1 MVKVCII
8 AGYGIN
14 ADMELSAAFEI
25 SGSYASRIHIKDIIE
40 KPGILHDYDILAFPG
55 GFSFGDHLG
64 SGKVFANLFRRNLK
78 SELDFFIGEGKLVIG
93 ICNGFQV
100 LVKMGILPNL
110 AGNWMQEVSLVRNL
124 SGKFEDRWVKV
135 CFNAKSRCVWTAG
148 LKNIDLP
155 VRHGEGRFVVKSRSV
170 LDALKKEDLVAAG
183 YIGRT
188 EKCQCPEESNPG
200 AEYEHVEYP
209 DNPNGS
215 VDNIA
220 GICDRTGR
228 VFGLMPHPE
237 AFLIPENHPQW
248 ARMSKKGRSV
258 MDTGLLIFK
267 NGINYME
274 EKKGITG

>member
-1 MVKVCII
+1 MIRVCII
-8 AGYGIN
+8 TGYGIN
-14 ADMELSAAFEI
+14 ADMELSAAFGM
-25 SGSYASRIHIKDIIE
+25 SGSYASRIHIRDIIE

-64 SGKVFANLFRRNLK
+64 SGKVFANLVKRNLK
-78 SELDFFIGEGKLVIG
+78 SVLDLFIGEGKLVIG

-135 CFNAKSRCVWTAG
+135 RFDRLSHCVWTKG
-148 LKNIDLP
+148 LKNMDLP
-155 VRHGEGRFVVKSRSV
+155 VRHGEGRFVVKSKNI
-170 LDALKKEDLVAAG
+170 LDALKKKRLAAAG
-183 YIGRT
+183 YTGRSEKYSYT
-188 EKCQCPEESNPG
+188 EEHNPEM
-200 AEYEHVEYP
+200 EYGPVEYP

-220 GICDRTGR
+220 GICDMTGR

-248 ARMSKKGRSV
+248 TRMSKKEKSV

-267 NGINYME
+267 NGIKYME
-274 EKKGITG
+274 RKKGITG

>member
-8 AGYGIN
+8 KGFGIN
-14 ADMELSAAFEI
+14 ADLELAAAFKTAGAQALRVHI
-25 SGSYASRIHIKDIIE
+25 SDIIE
-40 KPGILHDYDILAFPG
+40 KPYIIDSYDILAFPG

-64 SGKVFANLFRRNLK
+64 SGKVFANLCRINLK
-78 SELDFFIGEGKLVIG
+78 PQLQNFIERGRLIIG

-110 AGNWMQEVSLVRNL
+110 AGSWDQEVSLVRNE
-124 SGKFEDRWVKV
+124 SGKFEDRWVSV
-135 CFNAKSRCVWTAG
+135 RFNSSSRCVWTMG
-148 LKNIDLP
+148 LTGMELP
-155 VRHGEGRFVVKSRSV
+155 VRHGEGRFVVKSESV
-170 LDALKKEDLVAAG
+170 LETLKNEELIAVRYTPRHLTNTGKNRNRTTQGDLSSED
-183 YIGRT
+183 
-188 EKCQCPEESNPG
+188 
-200 AEYEHVEYP
+200 VEYP

-248 ARMSKKGRSV
+248 TRKRINGESINKL
-258 MDTGLLIFK
+258 GLLIL
-267 NGINYME
+267 
-274 EKKGITG
+274 KKGVEYIEGL

>member
-1 MVKVCII
+1 MIKVCII
-8 AGYGIN
+8 TGYGIN

-25 SGSYASRIHIKDIIE
+25 SGSHASRIHIRDIIE

-64 SGKVFANLFRRNLK
+64 SGKVFANLFKRNLK
-78 SELDFFIGEGKLVIG
+78 SGLDLFIGEGKLVIG

-110 AGNWMQEVSLVRNL
+110 AGNRMQEVSLVRNL

-135 CFNAKSRCVWTAG
+135 RFNKLSRCVWTKG
-148 LKNIDLP
+148 LKSMDLP
-155 VRHGEGRFVVKSRSV
+155 VRHGEGRFVVKSGSV
-170 LDALKKEDLVAAG
+170 LDALKKEGLAAAR
-183 YIGRT
+183 YTMRSK
-188 EKCQCPEESNPG
+188 EYPEM
-200 AEYEHVEYP
+200 EYEPVEYP

-220 GICDRTGR
+220 GICDLTGR

-248 ARMSKKGRSV
+248 ARMSKKEKSA

-267 NGINYME
+267 NGIKYME
-274 EKKGITG
+274 KEKGITGY